1 MPSLKRC
8 KEYLY
13 ASSHAAKSF
22 LPSTYTSLY
31 IQEQGHTF
39 VHTMNSLV
47 VHQHHQNIQMR
58 SHNLMLKNILATVV
72 VNALLYNP
80 YVSDIAY
87 LTNIHLIYTPDI
99 AHPPAYEHLCSN
111 LLTEKEG
118 KKKLVPYK
126 KDLMSIMTTV
136 N

>member
-1 MPSLKRC
+1 
-8 KEYLY
+8 
-13 ASSHAAKSF
+13 
-22 LPSTYTSLY
+22 
-31 IQEQGHTF
+31 
-39 VHTMNSLV
+39 
-47 VHQHHQNIQMR
+47 MR
-58 SHNLMLKNILATVV
+58 SHNLTLKHILATVG
-72 VNALLYNP
+72 VNALLHNP

-99 AHPPAYEHLCSN
+99 AHPPTYEHLCSN

-126 KDLMSIMTTV
+126 KDLMSIMTIV